1 MAINPDDVNYT
12 PPSSVGREI
21 GIMFAFIGAFLVT
34 VVLYG
39 LAWRIHQN
47 RTHKEDIAHRKAFL
61 SRIAPTAN
69 SSLDFDS
76 SLGTTATVTAGSHN
90 SYTAVPVSF
99 QRARAHEVVFDRY
112 GSVGNRAEL
121 PVHSREVSDADKER
135 IRQNVSVSELPG
147 ARSSKPTGKRP
158 AGRGI

>member
-90 SYTAVPVSF
+90 SYTAVRYLSSG
-99 QRARAHEVVFDRY
+99 RARTRLSLIGTGLWGTAPSYRCT
-112 GSVGNRAEL
+112 A
-121 PVHSREVSDADKER
+121 
-135 IRQNVSVSELPG
+135 
-147 ARSSKPTGKRP
+147 ARCRMRTRSG
-158 AGRGI
+158 